1 MSTTMD
7 NTIKEYSIETTDYQV
22 GQDNVQKWGFDIH
35 NPVFGISA
43 GLVLLILST
52 LLIVDP
58 STAKEALNSVKNGIM
73 EDFDLLFMWSANFF
87 VIFAVLLMLS
97 PFGKIRIGGK
107 DATGRALHG
116 FMVSYVVCCRYG
128 YRPSFLGSS

>member
-1 MSTTMD
+1 MD
-7 NTIKEYSIETTDYQV
+7 NTLKKYSIETTDYHV

-43 GLVLLILST
+43 GLIFLFLST

-58 STAKEALNSVKNGIM
+58 NTAKDALNSLKNGIM
-73 EDFDLLFMWSANFF
+73 EDFDLFFMWSTNFF
-87 VIFAVLLMLS
+87 LMFTLVLMLS

-107 DATGRALHG
+107 DAASEHST
-116 FMVSYVVCCRYG
+116 VS
-128 YRPSFLGSS
+128 